1 MKWIVILR
9 KDKYALLQSKSDTQ
23 YAVVSDYDPA
33 QSEDWQ
39 WSSGTHFIYWNN
51 TERKTICL
59 QNALYR
65 FRKGDDYMFPI
76 ITNEKQKA
84 FEENCIKNK
93 VGSDESECKIP
104 CICGYY
110 GRACRQMNDKADRM
124 LCTGCALAE
133 FSK

>member
-51 TERKTICL
+51 AERTTICL
-59 QNALYR
+59 QNALDL
-65 FRKGDDYMFPI
+65 FTKC
-76 ITNEKQKA
+76 A
-84 FEENCIKNK
+84 
-93 VGSDESECKIP
+93 IP
-104 CICGYY
+104 
-110 GRACRQMNDKADRM
+110 
-124 LCTGCALAE
+124 L
-133 FSK
+133 